1 MLRLTGLPAVAR
13 FPRATVRRG
22 REGFELG
29 FHGDGT
35 STRIAVDRRYLG
47 PDDDPESVELA
58 LLGQLQR
65 LGYEV
70 RRLEPEPDADADLDA
85 DPDPDDGGPDDGG
98 PED

>member
-22 REGFELG
+22 PDRFELG
-29 FHGDGT
+29 FHGGDA
-35 STRIAVDRRYLG
+35 STRIDVDRRYLG

-70 RRLEPEPDADADLDA
+70 QRLEPEPGD
-85 DPDPDDGGPDDGG
+85 DPLSGDDEPGDEAEPGDDG